1 MSEISKEKRRLQQ
14 MADAQAEIKMLEVKV
29 EESRKKYENLKRI
42 DEESGGDFIAKYNF
56 RQAGIE
62 LATAEGNLYQAKKD
76 EASASVLPEEL
87 DAVMEKLPI

>member
-1 MSEISKEKRRLQQ
+1 MSNKEQRRLKQ
-14 MADAQAEIKMLEVKV
+14 MVDAQVEIKMLEAKV

-42 DEESGGDFIAKYNF
+42 DDESGGDFMAKHNF
-56 RQAGIE
+56 RQAIE
-62 LATAEGNLYQAKKD
+62 LDTAERNLHQAKKD